1 MKMDADDRT
10 TKLLTYYMELS
21 KQGREA
27 PTPVDWKPNKSHI
40 SKVATLHNR
49 VGGISYDLSGR
60 DTGSKAKTKEPSFAV
75 SIFPT
80 RGVRIP
86 GKRITT
92 QDIEAYIERN
102 ADLLSQDSV
111 MLGTWYD
118 KGKNKT
124 YLDCAVQ
131 ILNHDLPVVEG
142 MAKGLGIVHRQL
154 AIFNLQSMDEFSLPK
169 NLQSNRAM
177 AIDRSRLAQV
187 VLPITEVGTWGR
199 RPDRYDIRGLDTPPR
214 RHKRKKRPR
223 RPEPIFRS
231 MGGLK

>member
-1 MKMDADDRT
+1 MKKDNSKVA
-10 TKLLTYYMELS
+10 KLLTYYMELS

-27 PTPVDWKPNKSHI
+27 PTSVDWKPDSSHL
-40 SKVATLHNR
+40 KRVVALHNK

-60 DTGSKAKTKEPSFAV
+60 DTGSVAETKEPSFAV

-86 GKRITT
+86 GKLITV
-92 QDIEAYIERN
+92 QDIEAYIKKN
-102 ADLLSQDSV
+102 ADLLSQGSV

-124 YLDCAVQ
+124 YLDCAVK
-131 ILNHDLPVVEG
+131 ILNHDLPIVEG

-187 VLPITEVGTWGR
+187 VLPITGVDTWAR
-199 RPDRYDIRGLDTPPR
+199 RPERYDIAGLDTPA
-214 RHKRKKRPR
+214 KRKRRKR
-223 RPEPIFRS
+223 RS
-231 MGGLK
+231 RKFKPLTQGLAGMR